1 MELQIQEIDE
11 LKEIVNWIRK
21 NESEKYCVYVDKH
34 ERIIIE
40 RELETCETMFSI
52 MNIMEE
58 LKNIQL
64 KYMPDFSCIFE
75 MWMFRQKPTAYCTY
89 ERNKTN

>member
-11 LKEIVNWIRK
+11 LKEIANWIRK
-21 NESEKYCVYVDKH
+21 NESDKICIFVDKQN
-34 ERIIIE
+34 RIVIE
-40 RELETCETMFSI
+40 RELEKCETMFSI

-64 KYMPDFSCIFE
+64 NYMPDFSCIFE
-75 MWMFRQKPTAYCTY
+75 MWMFRQKPKIYCTY
-89 ERNKTN
+89 ERNNIN